1 MLYFLDWLFQPLYIL
16 LPSPISIYDDIVMA
30 DFGLNMIVIDGG
42 IKFWGKI
49 KFYPKT

>member
-1 MLYFLDWLFQPLYIL
+1 MLYFLDWLSQPLYIL
-16 LPSPISIYDDIVMA
+16 LPSPISSYDDIVMA
-30 DFGLNMIVIDGG
+30 DFCLNMIVIDGG